1 MVQNL
6 IDMEIFNTP
15 THQIFNMNITL
26 KLKGNVLRMAFLAV
40 LRLAGMNR
48 SDISEECTVQLY
60 WVTDCFVGG

>member
-15 THQIFNMNITL
+15 THQIFNMKITL

-40 LRLAGMNR
+40 
-48 SDISEECTVQLY
+48 CTLQE
-60 WVTDCFVGG
+60 

>member
-6 IDMEIFNTP
+6 IDIEIFNTR

-40 LRLAGMNR
+40 LHLAGMNR

-60 WVTDCFVGG
+60 